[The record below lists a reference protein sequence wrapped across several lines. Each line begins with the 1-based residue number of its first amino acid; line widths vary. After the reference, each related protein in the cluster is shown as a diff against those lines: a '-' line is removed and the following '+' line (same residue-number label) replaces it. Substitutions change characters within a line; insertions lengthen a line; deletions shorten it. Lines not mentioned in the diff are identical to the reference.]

1 MQPFKEFQSSVEG
14 LRDSL
19 CGYTSYLLSK
29 SKYQRLHHLMKEPSA
44 NTTDN
49 SATRYIRKV
58 HHTSDQLQSLNQAI
72 QCSAAHQPIY
82 LGDFVPTDR
91 RKRYILIREIEKGL
105 LVPTV
110 FFTYTPG
117 GSIWNHH
124 FIWRVPDNFDVDA
137 AIGENQRVMDEACG
151 ARTTDEGELDKRI
164 TEALQ
169 MEDSDIIIDLRQHNI
184 GRQAKYDV
192 FWGKCS
198 EFLQETTAVHE
209 RRHGDTC
216 FMAKAI
222 SVRDLIAQVAHTCP
236 EGTQIPSESWVKYNF
251 SPRNPRAK
259 SSSHYTGRLKVRR
272 QVQRRLYRKEHLDG
286 YYCAALYRYLREFA
300 VMYRDVSVFVSVDD
314 KHRIKVG
321 EPGFPLAAVERGK
334 VSLNETFCCR

>member
-1 MQPFKEFQSSVEG
+1 MDEIKEQLPVFHTRSMKQNFVNMYG
-14 LRDSL
+14 R
-19 CGYTSYLLSK
+19 LSK
-29 SKYQRLHHLMKEPSA
+29 TCRPYML
-44 NTTDN
+44 
-49 SATRYIRKV
+49 
-58 HHTSDQLQSLNQAI
+58 
-72 QCSAAHQPIY
+72 
-82 LGDFVPTDR
+82 
-91 RKRYILIREIEKGL
+91 REIYKELTG
-105 LVPTV
+105 
-110 FFTYTPG
+110 
-117 GSIWNHH
+117 
-124 FIWRVPDNFDVDA
+124 D
-137 AIGENQRVMDEACG
+137 ACG
-151 ARTTDEGELDKRI
+151 ARTTDEGELDQRI

-259 SSSHYTGRLKVRR
+259 SSSHY
-272 QVQRRLYRKEHLDG
+272 
-286 YYCAALYRYLREFA
+286 A
-300 VMYRDVSVFVSVDD
+300 VDPR
-314 KHRIKVG
+314 
-321 EPGFPLAAVERGK
+321 
-334 VSLNETFCCR
+334 